1 MDTRSPAG
9 KTFLRPRKYSD
20 RAMRRILL
28 MLGCLA
34 VLALPA
40 AAAARAHTSAKSGFL
55 VVRNGATDGGLRGPA
70 VVTVALDGFVLGRV
84 SQEGAV
90 QIFHLASHANAGGTP
105 QAAGIDVSRRAVSWH
120 GVSGTEFSGSG
131 FRFRA
136 VGGVY
141 RVVIHGSGVFVYAAG
156 HGRVTLHGSTSYP
169 TRDGTY
175 SLDGQAPRSL
185 PSGELTRGIGQ

>member
-1 MDTRSPAG
+1 
-9 KTFLRPRKYSD
+9 
-20 RAMRRILL
+20 MRRFLL
-28 MLGCLA
+28 TLASFA

-40 AAAARAHTSAKSGFL
+40 AAAARAHTVAKPGFL
-55 VVRNGATDGGLRGPA
+55 VVRNAATDGGVTGGA
-70 VVTVALDGFVLGRV
+70 VVTVALDGFVLGRIA
-84 SQEGAV
+84 QEGNV
-90 QIFHLASHANAGGTP
+90 QIFHLASNASGGGSP
-105 QAAGIDVSRRAVSWH
+105 QAAGVDVSRRAVTWH

-156 HGRVTLHGSTSYP
+156 HGRATLHGSVAYP

-175 SLDGQAPRSL
+175 ALDGQAPRSL
-185 PSGELTRGIGQ
+185 PSGELTRRIGR